1 MAFEIRPIA
10 LEEAAL
16 FYADDEKNKELDCI
30 GHLRGDFG
38 YNGKEFWHS
47 WFGQQD
53 ALNTPEFKV
62 DLAVVMIG
70 LRTQGPLKDLRSMA
84 YYCCGHREAKI
95 PGARHP
101 ETYGFIVN
109 TGQYRYYIR
118 CFPLQGDNKFYVY
131 CYRKEKERR
140 PEKTRGRQIR
150 SAPSKK
156 SHQPER

>member
-1 MAFEIRPIA
+1 MALEIRPLA

-16 FYADDEKNKELDCI
+16 FNSDDEKDQEHSCI

-47 WFGQQD
+47 WFGRQD
-53 ALNTPEFKV
+53 ALNTPEFKA
-62 DLAVVMIG
+62 DLAAVITG

-95 PGARHP
+95 PGALHP
-101 ETYGFIVN
+101 ETYGFCVN
-109 TGQYRYYIR
+109 TDQYRYYIR
-118 CFPLQGDNKFYVY
+118 CFPLQGDYKFHVH
-131 CYRKEKERR
+131 CYKKGNERLW
-140 PEKTRGRQIR
+140 EKTGGRQIR

-156 SHQPER
+156 RHGPER